1 MTRASGGSTTSSAPF
16 TLWLLAVVI
25 LVTAL
30 VRLPLINIPF
40 ERDEGEYAYIA
51 WRMNHGEVP
60 YRDWVDQ
67 KPPAIFWVYWAAFA
81 LPLAPVTAIHL
92 VALLWSAASA
102 CALFYLAR
110 RFLDAPPAALGAVLL
125 AILLADPMINGA
137 SANTELFMLLPL
149 ILSQIV
155 FLRAVGTA
163 RRKGLWAGLCGI
175 LIGTAIAFKQVAAVN
190 WVLLVALYP
199 IFTIK
204 PERTIRATLT
214 FAGASALGIAVVW
227 LIIAA
232 WFFVH
237 RGFDDFLY
245 QVLTHN
251 LQYVKSLS
259 LAERW
264 WNFTHYLGRLRAAQL
279 VAWGMAALS
288 LAAPRILGGWKWLAF
303 VFGWLVT
310 SFVGVSAS
318 GQFFP
323 HYFQQLV
330 PALCLAAAIGAEWL
344 IQARPLAQRSRR
356 IPRVALTALLLLFP
370 AQALYPYLVRNSLAT
385 TLHQIYPLS
394 YFEVAPALGERL
406 TQLTRPDD
414 KVYVFGAEPEVLF
427 YARRVSATRYIFL
440 FPLYGPYSDALENQK
455 RVAAEI
461 SKARP
466 AVTFYAPQGDFFKP
480 GTEPYLA
487 QWTQDYIRDHYL
499 ADTFVCVD
507 ERGTIELIAS
517 SNGVAPDVPCSTVF
531 AVVLLLRDL
540 P

>member
-67 KPPAIFWVYWAAFA
+67 KPPAIFWVYRAAFA

-110 RFLDAPPAALGAVLL
+110 RFLDAVPAALAAVLF
-125 AILLADPMINGA
+125 AILLADPMINGP

-163 RRKGLWAGLCGI
+163 RRKVLWAGLCGI
-175 LIGTAIAFKQVAAVN
+175 LIGTAMAFKQVAAVN

-199 IFTIK
+199 IFTPK
-204 PERTIRATLT
+204 PERTARATLT

-232 WFFVH
+232 WFFFH

-251 LQYVKSLS
+251 LQYVRSLS
-259 LAERW
+259 FAERW
-264 WNFTHYLGRLRAAQL
+264 RNLTSTLGRLSAAQL
-279 VAWGMAALS
+279 LTSGMAALS
-288 LAAPRILGGWKWLAF
+288 LTAPRILGGWKWLAF
-303 VFGWLVT
+303 VFGWLAT
-310 SFVGVSAS
+310 GFVGVSAS

-330 PALCLAAAIGAEWL
+330 PALCLAAAIGAEGL

-356 IPRVALTALLLLFP
+356 VLRVALTALLLLFP

-414 KVYVFGAEPEVLF
+414 KVYVFGAEPEALF

-440 FPLYGPYSDALENQK
+440 FPLYGPYPDALENQK

-466 AVTFYAPQGDFFKP
+466 AVVVYAPQEDFFKP
-480 GTEPYLA
+480 GTEPFLT
-487 QWTQDYIRDHYL
+487 QWTQDYIRDHYR
-499 ADTFVCVD
+499 ADTFVCRD
-507 ERGTIELIAS
+507 EQGTIELIAS
-517 SNGVAPDVPCSTVF
+517 GNGVAPDVPCSTVF
-531 AVVLLLRDL
+531 AVVLLRRDL